1 MEWQQIIG
9 FYRAAKLESFTKA
22 ANATL
27 RTQSALSQQIKA
39 LEQEMDCMLF
49 EKVGKRKLVLTPAGE
64 RFLRF
69 AEALFEQHE
78 LLIDELNEIKGQQIG
93 RLRIAGQFAAL
104 YYLLPKIVR
113 QYRRLFPQVDLLV
126 LDRSLRDVI
135 QLVRAG
141 DIDIGIGL
149 KSAVPK
155 DLETIPWKEAEIILV
170 TPTEHPLAKSKR
182 ITIEDI
188 AKYPL
193 ILAPE
198 NHKYLTSNSLENIF
212 EDRGLDYRIIME
224 ASTIELGS
232 KYVELGLGI
241 SIVPSKFGLDT
252 VKKRKVKLILIQ
264 YLFEPDYIC
273 AIKRKDRRFQPYKEA
288 FISLLVKGDKKP
300 GRQFN
305 NREKI
310 G

>member
-39 LEQEMDCMLF
+39 LEQELDCMLF
-49 EKVGKRKLVLTPAGE
+49 ERIGKRKLVLTPAGE

-69 AEALFEQHE
+69 AEALFERHD
-78 LLIDELNEIKGQQIG
+78 LLVDELNEIKGRQIG
-93 RLRIAGQFAAL
+93 RLRIAAQFAAL
-104 YYLLPKIVR
+104 YYLLPKIVGR
-113 QYRRLFPQVDLLV
+113 YIRLFPQVELIM
-126 LDRSLRDVI
+126 LDRSLHDVI

-141 DIDIGIGL
+141 DIDLGIGL

-155 DLETIPWKEAEIILV
+155 DLETIRWKEAQVVLV
-170 TPTEHPLAKSKR
+170 TPMDHPLTESKR
-182 ITIEDI
+182 ITFEEI

-193 ILAPE
+193 ILAPKS
-198 NHKYLTSNSLENIF
+198 HKYLTSNSLEKIF
-212 EDRGLDYRIIME
+212 EDRGIDYKIVME

-241 SIVPSKFGLDT
+241 SIVPSGFGLDS
-252 VKKRKVKLILIQ
+252 VKQRKVKLIPIQ
-264 YLFEPDYIC
+264 YLFQPDYIC
-273 AIKRKDRRFQPYKEA
+273 VIKRRDRRLQPYKNA
-288 FISLLVKGDKKP
+288 FIDLLIGPDKGRTP
-300 GRQFN
+300 QVYQR
-305 NREKI
+305 
-310 G
+310 